1 MHEFTPEVLY
11 ADTVSKKRA
20 YGELSKRY
28 AANGDAYAA
37 VHAAFAADVQTVQAV
52 MWERVMVASPVPEEQ
67 FAAVGETVTKALAAY
82 ATAPTGATDAR
93 SAVEAAREGMAGA
106 FDPVA
111 QRILSGEYLA
121 LDHLDG
127 LPHPDVAAGAQ
138 ISATRT
144 KGEDAA
150 VVALKRQQAARD
162 CMTVAKSMHREG
174 RLDDAMRQAWQADW
188 ATFESYLLDA
198 AAQVG
203 DVSLITVEMRWTL
216 ATDAIAKIVAL
227 PSDFAAAVTTIRGRM
242 VNSLGTIEGQ
252 RLNARFEPVA

>member
-28 AANGDAYAA
+28 AAAGDSFAA

-67 FAAVGETVTKALAAY
+67 FAAVAETVTKALAAY
-82 ATAPTGATDAR
+82 ATGPTSAGDAR
-93 SAVEAAREGMAGA
+93 SAVEAARAGMAGA

-111 QRILSGEYLA
+111 QRILAGEYLP
-121 LDHLDG
+121 LGHLDG
-127 LPHPDVAAGAQ
+127 LPHPDAEAGARVA
-138 ISATRT
+138 STRT
-144 KGEDAA
+144 KGEDAST
-150 VVALKRQQAARD
+150 VALKRQQAARD
-162 CMTVAKSMHREG
+162 CMAVALSMHRDG
-174 RLDDAMRQAWQADW
+174 RLEDAMRQAWQADW

-203 DVSLITVEMRWTL
+203 DASLITVEMRWAL
-216 ATDAIAKIVAL
+216 ATEAISKVAAL
-227 PSDFAAAVTTIRGRM
+227 PSDFTQAVSAIRDRM
-242 VNSLGTIEGQ
+242 ASSLGTIEGK
-252 RLNARFEPVA
+252 RLIERFEPVG

>member
-11 ADTVSKKRA
+11 SDTVSKKRA

-28 AANGDAYAA
+28 AANGDLYGA

-67 FAAVGETVTKALAAY
+67 FKAVGETVTKALTIYAATPVHA
-82 ATAPTGATDAR
+82 ATAR
-93 SAVEAAREGMAGA
+93 EAVEQARAGMAAA

-111 QRILSGEYLA
+111 QRIIDNEYLT

-127 LPHPDVAAGAQ
+127 LPHPDSAAGDLIAE
-138 ISATRT
+138 TRT
-144 KGEDAA
+144 KGEDPALVAQKRRRAA
-150 VVALKRQQAARD
+150 KD
-162 CMTVAKSMHREG
+162 CMSVAVSMQREG

-203 DVSLITVEMRWTL
+203 DKSLITVEMRWAL
-216 ATDAIAKIVAL
+216 ATEAISKIPAL
-227 PSDFAAAVTTIRGRM
+227 PSDFAEAVNTIRTRLL
-242 VNSLGTIEGQ
+242 NSLGTIEGQ
-252 RLNARFEPVA
+252 RLAARFEPIA